1 MFVLG
6 PNQGWL
12 NTYCRNVRCWRYY
25 PHKN

>member
-6 PNQGWL
+6 TNQGWL

-25 PHKN
+25 PRKN